1 MITEVFMKSEGL
13 IVNFILLLLIIPFF
27 SLIVKAAPNAD
38 TTISPIVN
46 RLTKTQEQKDKRQIT
61 VTQVQGERMEKLRT
75 RALAEIDR
83 RLKALAGLIERINNL
98 KRLTADQKSS
108 LTSSIQEQIAS
119 LTDPRAKIQADT
131 DLATLKTDIKS
142 IVDSYRIFALFM
154 PKVHIFV
161 VAEVELNYADRLSEL
176 AIKLQTRIEE
186 AKNSGQDVASL
197 QTLLTEMQSKISEA
211 KIQAQKVI
219 DTVIGLTPDGY
230 PGNKTTLES
239 AREMLQTARQS
250 LQQARN
256 DASQIIAGVKGLKGG
271 IIPTVTSAAAS

>member
-1 MITEVFMKSEGL
+1 MKSEGL